1 MKLTIKSS
9 LITTLLMTVS
19 LSCVS
24 FLGYDRAKT
33 TLEANFK
40 KQAEQ
45 QLTVVQN
52 YIDIWIQGTQ
62 AKYEA
67 LSQSD
72 DVRNRDIP
80 KILAY
85 SNRMTKITD
94 NPDEFA
100 FIAPDGTLYL
110 PGATTS
116 VKDYPHFQRAIK
128 GETVTIDPVDSKS
141 PGVEGTPIVLTATPV
156 RDDQGNIVGV
166 GNGGQPI
173 QDLIDLISKVK
184 LGESG
189 HAIVYT
195 KDGTVVASQKPEE
208 TLQKNMADYDNE
220 ALNKMVTDSTNGD
233 TGLGEAVI
241 NGSEHMIVYGKSNMM
256 DWGIAILVPKSE
268 AYAQANAL
276 LRFSIFITIVCLLI
290 SAAIIYTVMRKTLKP
305 LSIMNEKLKGLSAS
319 EGDLS
324 SRLAFET
331 KDEIGELSRSFNGML
346 ENLQGLILS
355 ILDKGQIVASS
366 SSHLLGN
373 VDQISTTVQQT
384 TTNIQQANAGLQGQM
399 MGYERNLGL
408 IGNISE
414 GVYGIL
420 NISNDTSGIA
430 AEASKGAKTGNEAVD
445 ALANQMDSI
454 QQTVNEAAED
464 IKRLGERSMEIG
476 NITSAIT
483 SIASQTNILALNAS
497 IEAVRAG
504 AHGKGFAVVAE
515 EIRKLAEQSTE
526 SSNQI
531 ASLIQQVQA
540 DTNHA
545 VGTMDKGTG
554 EVALGLEQVDKV
566 GVLFQTLVTT
576 TTDVSTHMEKIA
588 SAAEQLNANTE
599 RVESEIK
606 QSVQIS
612 KDSSQSFETIAAMSE
627 EQLASIMEINSSVEQ
642 LTRTADEL
650 KTMLNR
656 FKV

>member
-1 MKLTIKSS
+1 MKLTVKSS

-24 FLGYDRAKT
+24 FFGYDRAKT
-33 TLEANFK
+33 TLEENFK
-40 KQAEQ
+40 EQAEQ
-45 QLTVVQN
+45 QLAVVQN

-62 AKYEA
+62 AKYKA
-67 LSQSD
+67 LSESD
-72 DVRNRDIP
+72 DVRKGNIP
-80 KILAY
+80 RILAY
-85 SNRMTKITD
+85 SNRMTVITE

-110 PGATTS
+110 PGATTN
-116 VKDYPHFQRAIK
+116 VEDFPHFQRAIN
-128 GETVTIDPVDSKS
+128 GETVTIDPVGSKS

-184 LGESG
+184 LGQSG

-195 KDGTVVASQKPEE
+195 KDGTVVASQNPED
-208 TLQKNMADYDNE
+208 TLQKNMADYGNE
-220 ALNKMVTDSTNGD
+220 ALNKIVTDSTNGK
-233 TGLGEAVI
+233 TGLGEAAI
-241 NGSEHMIVYGKSNMM
+241 DGSDHLIVYGKSGMM
-256 DWGIAILVPKSE
+256 DWGISILVPKSE
-268 AYAQANAL
+268 AYAEANAL
-276 LRFSIFITIVCLLI
+276 LKFSIFVTLACLLV
-290 SAAIIYTVMRKTLKP
+290 SAVVIYTVMRRTLKP
-305 LSIMNEKLKGLSAS
+305 LSVMNEKLKGLSAS

-324 SRLAFET
+324 SRLPFET

-346 ENLQGLILS
+346 ENLQGLIIS
-355 ILDKGQIVASS
+355 ILGKGQIVAGS

-373 VDQISTTVQQT
+373 VDQISSTVQQT

-399 MGYERNLGL
+399 TGYERNLGL
-408 IGNISE
+408 IGEIGE
-414 GVYGIL
+414 GMYGIL
-420 NISNDTSGIA
+420 NTSNQTSALA
-430 AEASKGAKTGNEAVD
+430 AEASQGAKTGSDAVGG
-445 ALANQMDSI
+445 LANQMDSI
-454 QQTVNEAAED
+454 QQTVNEAAAG
-464 IKRLGERSMEIG
+464 IKRLGSRSEEIG
-476 NITSAIT
+476 DITSLIT

-497 IEAVRAG
+497 IEAARAG
-504 AHGKGFAVVAE
+504 VHGKGFAVVAD

-526 SSNQI
+526 SANQI
-531 ASLIQQVQA
+531 AELIHQVQA
-540 DTNHA
+540 DTSHA
-545 VGTMDKGTG
+545 VGKMDKGTG
-554 EVALGLEQVDKV
+554 EVALGLEQVKGV
-566 GVLFQTLVTT
+566 GALFQTLVAT
-576 TTDVSTHMEKIA
+576 TTDVSIHMESIA
-588 SAAEQLNANTE
+588 AAADRLNANTE

-606 QSVQIS
+606 ESVHIA
-612 KDSSQSFETIAAMSE
+612 KNSSRSFETIAAMSE